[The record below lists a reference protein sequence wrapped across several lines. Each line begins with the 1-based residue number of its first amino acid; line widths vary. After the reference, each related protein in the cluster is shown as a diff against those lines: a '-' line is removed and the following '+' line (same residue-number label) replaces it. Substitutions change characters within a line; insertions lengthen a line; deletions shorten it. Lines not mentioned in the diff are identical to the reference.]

1 MKKLNQLIE
10 KLNLQKLKEKKF
22 LTFKVIDKN
31 FENEI
36 VSDLHLPMTVFSN
49 VKLNKIEFKKID
61 LELSSFENCS
71 FKDCSFKNCYLGQL
85 NCRNCKFKNCQ
96 FLKSTFN
103 DANFNKV
110 IFTNCNFLKNSLV
123 DVWFRSCKF
132 INTSIEKSDE
142 DDLMVT
148 IIVDSTFGKSDKS
161 LTFNGEFFLAD
172 ILLPSNK
179 IDDLLS

>member
-1 MKKLNQLIE
+1 MKKLSKLIE
-10 KLNLQKLKEKKF
+10 ELNLQKLKEKKF
-22 LTFKVIDKN
+22 ITFKVMDEN

-36 VSDLHLPMTVFSN
+36 ISDLHLPMTVLSN
-49 VKLNKIEFKKID
+49 VKLNKIEFKNLN
-61 LELSSFENCS
+61 LELSSFYN
-71 FKDCSFKNCYLGQL
+71 CSFKNCYFGNLTCG
-85 NCRNCKFKNCQ
+85 NCQFKNCQ
-96 FLKSTFN
+96 FVESTIK
-103 DANFNKV
+103 DADFHKA
-110 IFTNCNFLKNSLV
+110 IFTNCNFFKNSFV
-123 DVWFRSCKF
+123 ETWFRSCKF